1 MGSVYNKLG
10 GERVIEHDLIPKN
23 ITANGDYYAIND
35 DADGYS
41 SVNVNV
47 QPTLA
52 TKSITQNGTYNASS
66 DSAQGYSQVTVNVQ
80 PTRKEKTITANGT
93 YNASNDNAYGYSKVT
108 VNVKSS
114 RVSLWSGRATQTFNV
129 NLSSYKWVLVTVTDD
144 GSTTTNLL
152 LQVGGDWSWAGGY
165 WSSLTQEHKVTQQ
178 LKATTTQIV
187 FGSGDN
193 MAVTAVYGITN
204 MD

>member
-10 GERVIEHDLIPKN
+10 GERVIEHDLITKN
-23 ITANGDYYAIND
+23 ITANGDYYAVND

-52 TKSITQNGTYNASS
+52 QKNITANGTYNASSDNAQGYSKVVVNVQPTLKEKTITQNGTYNASS
-66 DSAQGYSQVTVNVQ
+66 D
-80 PTRKEKTITANGT
+80 
-93 YNASNDNAYGYSKVT
+93 NAYGYSKVT
-108 VNVKSS
+108 TNIKSS
-114 RVSLWSGRATQTFNV
+114 RVLLWSGRAIATFNI
-129 NLSSYKWVLVTVTDD
+129 NLSAYKWVLLTVTDD
-144 GSTTTNLL
+144 GTTTTNLL
-152 LQVGGDWSWAGGY
+152 LQVGGAASCAGGY
-165 WSSLTQEHKVTQQ
+165 WGSLVQDHKVIQW
-178 LKATTTQIV
+178 LRATTTQIV
-187 FGSGDN
+187 FETGDN

>member
-1 MGSVYNKLG
+1 MGNVYNKLG
-10 GERVIEHDLIPKN
+10 GEREIEHDLIAKN

-47 QPTLA
+47 QPTLK
-52 TKSITQNGTYNASS
+52 TKN
-66 DSAQGYSQVTVNVQ
+66 
-80 PTRKEKTITANGT
+80 ITANGT
-93 YNASNDNAYGYSKVT
+93 YNASSESAQGYSSVTVNVQPTLKTKTITANGTYKASNDGAYGYSQVT
-108 VNVKSS
+108 TNVKAS
-114 RVSLWSGRATQTFNV
+114 RVTLWSGRATSTFNI
-129 NLSSYKWVLVTVTDD
+129 NLSAYKWVLVTVTDD

-165 WSSLTQEHKVTQQ
+165 WASLTQDHKVTQQ

>member
-1 MGSVYNKLG
+1 MGNVYNKLG
-10 GERVIEHDLIPKN
+10 GEREIEHDLIAKN

-47 QPTLA
+47 QPTLK
-52 TKSITQNGTYNASS
+52 T
-66 DSAQGYSQVTVNVQ
+66 
-80 PTRKEKTITANGT
+80 KTITANGT
-93 YNASNDNAYGYSKVT
+93 YKASNDGAYGYSQVT
-108 VNVKSS
+108 TNVKAS
-114 RVSLWSGRATQTFNV
+114 RVTLWSGRATSTFNI
-129 NLSSYKWVLVTVTDD
+129 NLSAYKWVLLTVTDD

-165 WSSLTQEHKVTQQ
+165 WASLTQDHKSTQQ